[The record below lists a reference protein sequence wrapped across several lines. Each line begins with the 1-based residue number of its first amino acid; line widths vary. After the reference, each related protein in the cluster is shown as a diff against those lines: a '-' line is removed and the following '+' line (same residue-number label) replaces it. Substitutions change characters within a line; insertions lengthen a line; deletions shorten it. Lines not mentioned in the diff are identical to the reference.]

1 MTRIIMVG
9 CGGKMGQVISGIVEA
24 DEDAQIVAGVDIAK
38 AECGYPV
45 YPSITE
51 VKEEADAIIDFSHPS
66 LLDGILSYAVEKQ
79 VPAVLCT
86 TGYSNEDIG
95 EASQPEAG
103 CTERNST
110 CTGRYDEQ

>member
-45 YPSITE
+45 YPRSKRRSRCDYRFLTS
-51 VKEEADAIIDFSHPS
+51 VTLRRNPF
-66 LLDGILSYAVEKQ
+66 
-79 VPAVLCT
+79 LC
-86 TGYSNEDIG
+86 SG
-95 EASQPEAG
+95 EAGSG
-103 CTERNST
+103 GTL
-110 CTGRYDEQ
+110 YDRLQQ